1 MASSEVSLALPVV
14 RTRLN
19 TAAIK
24 ERLLHFCQ
32 RATAEYKVRKVTCI
46 SAKQNKQKKIY

>member
-1 MASSEVSLALPVV
+1 MNKTMAFSGVNLALPVM

-32 RATAEYKVRKVTCI
+32 RATAEYKVRNIT
-46 SAKQNKQKKIY
+46 AYRFQNL